1 MDFKNKKVKLN
12 MNENTKFAI
21 VIAINVVI
29 VVAFALFMNG
39 TVKGQRKQCEA
50 TQARIEKIE
59 QETAS
64 KDDAIRKLG
73 TDLVE
78 LQTRLDRQT
87 SALRNTLISL
97 DRFMTAQAA
106 AKPAVHTNAPAAVK
120 APVKA
125 PAKAKRR

>member
-1 MDFKNKKVKLN
+1 

-39 TVKGQRKQCEA
+39 TVKGQRKQCET

-73 TDLVE
+73 TEVVD

-106 AKPAVHTNAPAAVK
+106 AAKPAVHTNAPVAVK
-120 APVKA
+120 VPVKV
-125 PAKAKRR
+125 PAKTSKKR

>member
-1 MDFKNKKVKLN
+1 

-29 VVAFALFMNG
+29 VVVFALFMNG
-39 TVKGQRKQCEA
+39 TVKSQRKQCEA
-50 TQARIEKIE
+50 TQARIEKVE
-59 QETAS
+59 QEKAS

-73 TDLVE
+73 TEVVE

-87 SALRNTLISL
+87 AALRNTLISL

-106 AKPAVHTNAPAAVK
+106 AAKPAVHTNAPAAVSAK
-120 APVKA
+120 V
-125 PAKAKRR
+125 PAKASKKR